1 MGVFLLLALIWAVVL
16 VPPALRS
23 HAAQQEAFLASIG
36 SVEERVRPSVV
47 RSVRIRCRRRIAG
60 GLLLAMA
67 ATLLVGLLPTFRVL
81 LVVHLFVADSFIAYI
96 ALLAHWA
103 ARDGR
108 AAAVSA
114 AAAPEVASE
123 PAPAE
128 APAHRRWRMRQ
139 RMPAPAVLPELAP
152 LG

>member
-36 SVEERVRPSVV
+36 SAEDPLRPSVV

-108 AAAVSA
+108 AAAP
-114 AAAPEVASE
+114 APAPAGVASE
-123 PAPAE
+123 PPPAE
-128 APAHRRWRMRQ
+128 APAHKRWRMRQ
-139 RMPAPAVLPELAP
+139 RVPAPAVLPELAP
-152 LG
+152 LA